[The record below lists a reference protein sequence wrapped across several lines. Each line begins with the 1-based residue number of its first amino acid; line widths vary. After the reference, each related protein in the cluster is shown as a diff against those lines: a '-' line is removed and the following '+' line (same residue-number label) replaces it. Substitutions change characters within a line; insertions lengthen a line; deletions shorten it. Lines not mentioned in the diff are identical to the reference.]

1 VNRNLKLLISSFI
14 IFILLVVYPISS
26 MAATTSLP
34 DKETPIYLKIDKYFI
49 LYTKPSSPFLDQ
61 QGRLL
66 VPLRSIQDLMGGE
79 VSYNHNSKTATVK
92 ILNNSF
98 DITIK
103 SKIAY
108 VNKEEV
114 KLDTTPVLK
123 KDAMF
128 LPLRLFLD
136 HTDIEYKFINDLK
149 LLHITDNRVL
159 AGKPFDA
166 FDENDYTDGYI
177 DGSFHLS
184 AFKIVSLGI
193 YTGIS
198 IKAQN
203 LTGETVPE
211 GKTDIQPLAYLNSG
225 GFSVDSYIKPVNKK
239 IPEIKKDQSFWINKR
254 IVSYDAAYIISVGR
268 KAP

>member
-1 VNRNLKLLISSFI
+1 MNRNLKLLIASFVT
-14 IFILLVVYPISS
+14 FILLAVYPISS
-26 MAATTSLP
+26 MAATSSLP
-34 DKETPIYLKIDKYFI
+34 DKETPIYLKMDKYFI
-49 LYTKPSSPFLDQ
+49 LYTKPSSPFLNQ

-79 VSYNHNSKTATVK
+79 VSYNHHSKTATVK

-98 DITIK
+98 DVTIN

-108 VNKEEV
+108 VNKKEV
-114 KLDTTPVLK
+114 KMDTIPVLK

-128 LPLRLFLD
+128 LPIRLFLD
-136 HTDIEYKFINDLK
+136 HTDIEYKYINDLK
-149 LLHITDNRVL
+149 LLHIKDKRVL
-159 AGKPFDA
+159 VGKPFDF
-166 FDENDYTDGYI
+166 FDENDYTNGYI

-184 AFKIVSLGI
+184 AFKIVNSGL
-193 YTGIS
+193 S

-211 GKTDIQPLAYLNSG
+211 GKTDIQPLVQMNSG
-225 GFSVDSYIKPVNKK
+225 WISVDSYIRPGNKK
-239 IPEIKKDQSFWINKR
+239 IPEIKKGQSFWINKD
-254 IVSYDAAYIISVGR
+254 VEVNDAAYIISVGR